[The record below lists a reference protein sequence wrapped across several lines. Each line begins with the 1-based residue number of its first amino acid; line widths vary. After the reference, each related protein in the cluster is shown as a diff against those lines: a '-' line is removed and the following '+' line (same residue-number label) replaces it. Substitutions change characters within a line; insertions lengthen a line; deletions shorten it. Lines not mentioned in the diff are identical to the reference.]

1 MTNISYPST
10 VLGKPANLN
19 FIVDDV
25 TGILYGYKN
34 IVTNV
39 DTAISGGGSSSTP
52 VTTIASSGASQA
64 LAFPASGSACYD
76 VTLTAN
82 CTFTLTG
89 GTAGQYQRVTL
100 ILRQDATA
108 GRVATLPSGVKWTS
122 GVTPTPN
129 TVAGKIDVFYFH
141 TPDAGTTVLGGY

>member
-1 MTNISYPST
+1 MPSK
-10 VLGKPANLN
+10 VGAVGWL
-19 FIVDDV
+19 IDQV
-25 TGILYGYKN
+25 TGLVTGYKN
-34 IVTNV
+34 PFTDV
-39 DTAISGGGSSSTP
+39 DTPLSNNSGSSSTP

-108 GRVATLPSGVKWTS
+108 GRVAMLPSGVKWTS